1 MEKMLVGKWPFSDI
15 HHIGAIVRDVEKT
28 AAYYESLGIGS
39 FEPLIIDVQD
49 QRVRGK
55 LANDLELKVKMW
67 NIGPIKVELIEPVA
81 GKESIWKEVLERRGE
96 GIHHLAFL
104 IDNIEKAKAELI
116 EKGLNLIFSAEM
128 KPGGSCVYFETGQI
142 GSLIF
147 ELFQPPKG

>member
-1 MEKMLVGKWPFSDI
+1 MEKMVVGKWPFSDI
-15 HHIGAIVRDVEKT
+15 HHIGAIVRDVDKT

-39 FEPLIIDVQD
+39 FKPLIIDVQD
-49 QRVRGK
+49 QRVRGR

-96 GIHHLAFL
+96 GIHHLAFR

-116 EKGLNLIFSAEM
+116 EKGFNLIFSAEM
-128 KPGGSCVYFETGQI
+128 KPGGSCAYFETGRI
-142 GSLIF
+142 GSLVF